1 VGAGVTENAAKQAKE
16 ASVIMNQ
23 LGESAQEIGEIIG
36 IIQTLASQTH
46 LLSLNAAIE
55 AAGAGD
61 AGKGFFVVAHE
72 VKELANQS
80 ERSANVIRSK
90 IRGMQDHA
98 KKSIEVIQSIVKV
111 IEEID
116 QVMFAIA
123 SSVEE
128 QTTVTNDISSSLS
141 ATAENAKDLNIKA
154 KENIEAIRKV
164 AVNIEATSHESEL
177 IRKDV
182 NITGTGIT
190 EVSNYV
196 GKTNE
201 SVKAS
206 TLRIEEIQVQ
216 ADELAGLAANLT
228 QAIQIFKV

>member
-1 VGAGVTENAAKQAKE
+1 
-16 ASVIMNQ
+16 
-23 LGESAQEIGEIIG
+23 
-36 IIQTLASQTH
+36 
-46 LLSLNAAIE
+46 
-55 AAGAGD
+55 
-61 AGKGFFVVAHE
+61 
-72 VKELANQS
+72 
-80 ERSANVIRSK
+80 
-90 IRGMQDHA
+90 MQDHA